1 MRHSH
6 GILAVCSL
14 AVTAM
19 LAGCAQPQTAAPPQ
33 PYAWQTL
40 SGEPARVIAHR
51 GANGELPEHT
61 IEAYTLAIEQGADVI
76 EPDLVLT
83 SDGVFVVRH
92 DRYLSDSTDVADH
105 PEFAD
110 RRHVEG
116 GRDDWWVNDFTFDE
130 IRTLRARQVRD
141 GRSREFDGLY
151 LIPTFEDVLDL
162 AAAHSVLIE
171 PEVKS
176 PSEFIAAGL
185 DPMPELVRILRER
198 GLDTADAPVAVQCF
212 EPAFLSRLND
222 EIDTPLLML
231 VFQMQELDPDVDPLV
246 PTVALEDMLGF
257 ADGVGPYKL
266 LLVDG
271 EGNDTGFIARA
282 HELGLEVHPWTFRDD
297 DPVGDG
303 ADIETELRR
312 IYALGADAIFTD
324 FPATGVRVRD
334 AMIAEGQPE

>member
-1 MRHSH
+1 MRHLIWT
-6 GILAVCSL
+6 G
-14 AVTAM
+14 AM
-19 LAGCAQPQTAAPPQ
+19 AAMAGLCACAQPDATT
-33 PYAWQTL
+33 PYHWQTL
-40 SGEPARVIAHR
+40 SGEPTRVIAHR

-61 IEAYTLAIEQGADVI
+61 IEAYTLAIEEGADII

-92 DRYLSDSTDVADH
+92 DRYLSDSTDIADH
-105 PEFAD
+105 AEFAD
-110 RRHVEG
+110 RRRVED
-116 GRDDWWVNDFTFDE
+116 GRDDWWVDDFTFDE
-130 IRTLRARQVRD
+130 IRTLRARQARD
-141 GRSREFDGLY
+141 GRSKAFDGQF
-151 LIPTFEDVLDL
+151 LIPTFEEVLDL
-162 AAAHSVLIE
+162 AAAHGVRTE

-176 PSEFIAAGL
+176 PSRLIALGL
-185 DPMPELVRILRER
+185 DPMPELVRILRQR
-198 GLDTADAPVAVQCF
+198 GLDTADAPMAVQCF
-212 EPAFLSRLND
+212 EPDFLARLNG

-231 VFQMQELDPDVDPLV
+231 VFQMQELDPDVDPLM
-246 PTVALEDMLGF
+246 PTVALDDMTAF

-271 EGNDTGFIARA
+271 EGHDTGFTARA

-324 FPATGVRVRD
+324 FPATAVRVRA
-334 AMIAEGQPE
+334 AMIEEGQPQAAAE